1 MQLWAAIQTDQFG
14 RHLYL
19 FRARRRPSREAV
31 CRCLRLPGI
40 EELQLVPI
48 DPETLPMV
56 SEEGPEQTRA
66 QEGPQ
71 RVDRDRPW
79 SGS

>member
-19 FRARRRPSREAV
+19 FRAGGLPSREAV
-31 CRCLRLPGI
+31 GRCLRLTGTS
-40 EELQLVPI
+40 ELQLVPI
-48 DPETLPMV
+48 DTETLPVV

-66 QEGPQ
+66 QEGPV

>member
-1 MQLWAAIQTDQFG
+1 MQLWAAIQTDRFG

-19 FRARRRPSREAV
+19 FRAGGLPSREAV
-31 CRCLRLPGI
+31 GRCLRLSGA
-40 EELQLVPI
+40 EDLQLVPI
-48 DPETLPMV
+48 DPDQVPVV

-66 QEGPQ
+66 QEGPP